1 MPTLPHT
8 LLGPVV
14 LSPHAVLRGLYDQPR
29 LSWEDKRT
37 LGGLLK
43 SRPARAIRGRQLRL
57 DLLDGHTTVGQL
69 LQIQALADAG
79 RPVELVHHIWSGL
92 VRVDAI
98 NSAALLIDYA
108 DYDLADWASAE
119 IALTEI

>member
-79 RPVELVHHIWSGL
+79 LPVELVHHIWNGL

>member
-1 MPTLPHT
+1 MSLEYTQ
-8 LLGPVV
+8 LGPVR
-14 LSPHAVLRGLYDQPR
+14 LSPHAILRGLYDQPR

-43 SRPARAIRGRQLRL
+43 SRPALAIRGRQLRL
-57 DLLDGHTTVGQL
+57 DLLAGHTTVGQL

-79 RPVELVHHIWSGL
+79 RPVLLTHHTWSGL

-98 NSAALLIDYA
+98 NSASLLIDYA
-108 DYDLADWASAE
+108 DYNLADLASAE